1 MGRPQEFFGAGMWSE
16 NATSAHHPPVFV
28 LEERH
33 ADWTRWIELHRYPTR
48 EIAEE
53 HLERL
58 VEAGGGPGRGTG
70 REAPDRGRRPDP
82 RLTSGE

>member
-1 MGRPQEFFGAGMWSE
+1 MTTDAFRALRRGSDSVHG
-16 NATSAHHPPVFV
+16 VCV
-28 LEERH
+28 LEHRH
-33 ADWTRWIELHRYPTR
+33 PDGTRWIPIHRYPTR

>member
-1 MGRPQEFFGAGMWSE
+1 MTTDAFRALRRGSDSVHG
-16 NATSAHHPPVFV
+16 VCV
-28 LEERH
+28 LEHRH
-33 ADWTRWIELHRYPTR
+33 PDGTRWIPTHRYPTR